1 MSQAV
6 RLSQPMSWTQEELNE
21 IVIDAIQDIKG
32 KRIVKLDLRQIED
45 APTDYFI
52 ICEGDSNTQVKSIS
66 ENIHKRLKEELGAYP
81 NHIEGTGSST
91 WICLDYFNTVVHV
104 FYRETR
110 NYYELEDLWGDAQFT
125 EYETL

>member
-6 RLSQPMSWTQEELNE
+6 RLSQPLSWSQEELNE

-32 KRIVKLDLRQIED
+32 KNIVKLDLRQLED

-66 ENIHKRLKEELGAYP
+66 DNVHKRLKEELGVFP
-81 NHIEGTGSST
+81 NHVEGAGSST

-110 NYYELEDLWGDAQFT
+110 SYYELEDLWGDAQFT